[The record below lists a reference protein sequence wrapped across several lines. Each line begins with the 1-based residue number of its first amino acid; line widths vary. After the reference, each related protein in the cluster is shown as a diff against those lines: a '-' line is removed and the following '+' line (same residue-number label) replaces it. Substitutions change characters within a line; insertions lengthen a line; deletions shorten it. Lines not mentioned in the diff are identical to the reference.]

1 MMRVLAAQ
9 RSALGPSACLRS
21 RVARSRAARVA
32 ASSVSEAARVL
43 AADLFGGAG
52 SENHGAHTALLEQ
65 PREGHIGHRMS
76 EVRGE
81 RP

>member
-1 MMRVLAAQ
+1 M
-9 RSALGPSACLRS
+9 
-21 RVARSRAARVA
+21 A